1 MPASIGYRDRGAER
15 LVFVRPAAGTEAG
28 GFPPTQGYGTQSRAR
43 VPGEGK
49 TQFSEKVTGS
59 RRAPKGGSHRPKDAS
74 VRRPTPTD
82 ALLTVGA

>member
-59 RRAPKGGSHRPKDAS
+59 RRAPKGGLPSTQRCEREAPD
-74 VRRPTPTD
+74 PD
-82 ALLTVGA
+82 